1 MPPPVNPGELEQEK
15 PAQEDPIVAFID
27 DQPVT
32 YRTVVE
38 HSMTHRGR
46 ELIDKY
52 ILWKVRRDRLEELG
66 IKNTTDDLRKRA
78 QVVVAAWRKQIGDDQ
93 FAKYLESRKLTEAAY
108 VETFVGNSEFD
119 EHVRNE
125 KAVVYAMLTET
136 AIEIDTVAF
145 TNQEEAGTFSIL
157 ANRTSFGEAVER
169 LQTTTST
176 RGQVGYWPRHRFPK
190 GLAPDVLA
198 AAPELEQKL
207 FAMKKGQVSGV
218 ESAKNMYLVFHVV
231 DLHLARTAPY
241 AEMADK
247 VAAEVIRQPPSKD
260 QTALWME
267 RLFKSKR
274 IRYEDRYTPRNQ
286 GR

>member
-1 MPPPVNPGELEQEK
+1 MDESEINGGKNLGVQ
-15 PAQEDPIVAFID
+15 D
-27 DQPVT
+27 
-32 YRTVVE
+32 
-38 HSMTHRGR
+38 SMGCLRMDLKNKT
-46 ELIDKY
+46 
-52 ILWKVRRDRLEELG
+52 G
-66 IKNTTDDLRKRA
+66 INK
-78 QVVVAAWRKQIGDDQ
+78 
-93 FAKYLESRKLTEAAY
+93 S
-108 VETFVGNSEFD
+108 
-119 EHVRNE
+119 
-125 KAVVYAMLTET
+125 
-136 AIEIDTVAF
+136 
-145 TNQEEAGTFSIL
+145 
-157 ANRTSFGEAVER
+157 
-169 LQTTTST
+169 TTST